1 MTCTATAI
9 INNLIKALLT
19 NTVSFIDIFISYL
32 WLLQYLAA
40 DFFLNIFH
48 MGQVQKYKTK
58 RRPVWWY
65 KRNIKSMKT
74 FWNSICNLIPKILW
88 QAIFYNVFIV
98 GIWDALLRKWKR
110 IVILEERSQVSCYAQ
125 HWLLVPKV

>member
-1 MTCTATAI
+1 MTCTATTI

-32 WLLQYLAA
+32 WFLQYLAV
-40 DFFLNIFH
+40 DFFLNIFN
-48 MGQVQKYKTK
+48 MGQVQKHKTK
-58 RRPVWWY
+58 RRPVWWS

-88 QAIFYNVFIV
+88 QAIFFNVFKG

-110 IVILEERSQVSCYAQ
+110 IVILKERSQGSCYAQ

>member
-32 WLLQYLAA
+32 WFLQYLAV

-48 MGQVQKYKTK
+48 MGQVQKHKTK